1 MAVLEPPRDCV
12 VFPTDVQG
20 GGGRLATVEGKAR
33 AAPPRSPNGP
43 TLLFKAR
50 RPAGKQIL
58 SHTS

>member
-1 MAVLEPPRDCV
+1 M

-20 GGGRLATVEGKAR
+20 GGGRLVTVDGEAR

-50 RPAGKQIL
+50 RPAGRQIL
-58 SHTS
+58 SHTG